1 MNNYSIQ
8 RSCISCNQ
16 FIFKCFFSMGMHE
29 VKLNAKGSKGSKG
42 APFGRKVLKIDRP
55 KGRRVLKFDGP
66 TARGLWY
73 RPAGNDY
80 KVSVTGLA
88 FVSPAVHGEVPVS
101 PSSGRGAP

>member
-1 MNNYSIQ
+1 
-8 RSCISCNQ
+8 
-16 FIFKCFFSMGMHE
+16 MGMHE

-88 FVSPAVHGEVPVS
+88 FVSSAVHGEVPE
-101 PSSGRGAP
+101 PPFLWKGGTP

>member
-1 MNNYSIQ
+1 
-8 RSCISCNQ
+8 
-16 FIFKCFFSMGMHE
+16 MGMHE

-42 APFGRKVLKIDRP
+42 SKGAPIGRKVLKIDRP

-88 FVSPAVHGEVPVS
+88 FVSSAVHGEVPE
-101 PSSGRGAP
+101 PPFLG

>member
-1 MNNYSIQ
+1 
-8 RSCISCNQ
+8 
-16 FIFKCFFSMGMHE
+16 MHE

-42 APFGRKVLKIDRP
+42 APIGRKVLKIDRP

-88 FVSPAVHGEVPVS
+88 FVSSAVHGEVPEP
-101 PSSGRGAP
+101 PSLGRGAPQATEYSGFPTEKPGGCEKMQK

>member
-1 MNNYSIQ
+1 M
-8 RSCISCNQ
+8 
-16 FIFKCFFSMGMHE
+16 
-29 VKLNAKGSKGSKG
+29 NAKGSKGSKG

-66 TARGLWY
+66 LARGLWY

-101 PSSGRGAP
+101 PSSGRGDAVGDGG

>member
-1 MNNYSIQ
+1 
-8 RSCISCNQ
+8 
-16 FIFKCFFSMGMHE
+16 MGMHE
-29 VKLNAKGSKGSKG
+29 VKLNAKGSKDSKGSKG
-42 APFGRKVLKIDRP
+42 APIGRKVLKIDRP

-88 FVSPAVHGEVPVS
+88 FVSSAVHGEVPE
-101 PSSGRGAP
+101 PPFLG